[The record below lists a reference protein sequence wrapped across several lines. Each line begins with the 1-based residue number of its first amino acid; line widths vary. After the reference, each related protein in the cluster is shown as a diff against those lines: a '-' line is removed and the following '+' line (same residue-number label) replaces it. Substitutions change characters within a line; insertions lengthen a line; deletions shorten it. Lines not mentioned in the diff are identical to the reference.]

1 MIPVKEALQRIF
13 DLVKEQEAEAELS
26 ILAAKGRVLAKPVAA
41 AREQPPFAAS
51 AMDGYAVR
59 SRDLAAGST
68 LRIVGEAVAG
78 GGYGSR
84 IGHGEAVRILTGA
97 PVPAGADRVVIQ
109 EDAAVTG
116 GLLSIAKNAD
126 TNTYI
131 RPAGGDFPAGSQ
143 IEAPC
148 RLTPAA
154 IAVIAAMNVGRVS
167 VVRRPEI
174 AIVPTGDELRMP
186 GESPA
191 DHEIIASS
199 GFGLAAMLGTAG
211 AKCLLMPIARD
222 CEDSLR
228 SAFELAADADLI
240 VTLGGASVGDRDLV
254 VPVAQGMGM
263 RLAFRNVAV
272 RPGKPLAAGELF
284 GTPLIALPGN
294 PVSALVCGRVFLV
307 PAVNKML
314 RLGEQPAIRRVLPL
328 AGPLPG
334 NGPREH
340 YMRAA
345 RARDGGGE
353 HLRVFDRQ
361 DSSLL
366 SILEKADS
374 LAVRPPRDPPR
385 TEGEHIDFIDL
396 NVSD

>member
-1 MIPVKEALQRIF
+1 MIPVKEALKRIF

-26 ILAAKGRVLAKPVAA
+26 ILAAEGRVLAEPVTA

-59 SRDLAAGST
+59 SRDLAGGSA

-84 IGHGEAVRILTGA
+84 IGPCEAVRILTGA

-109 EDAAVTG
+109 EDAVVNG
-116 GLLSIAKNAD
+116 GLLSVAENAD

-131 RPAGGDFPAGSQ
+131 RPAGGDFLAGSRFQ
-143 IEAPC
+143 APR

-154 IAVIAAMNVGRVS
+154 IAVIAAMNVRRVS

-186 GESPA
+186 GESMA
-191 DHEIIASS
+191 DHEIVASS

-222 CEDSLR
+222 CENSLR
-228 SAFELAADADLI
+228 TAFELAANADVI

-254 VPVAQGMGM
+254 VPVAQDMGM
-263 RLAFRNVAV
+263 RLSFRNVAV
-272 RPGKPLAAGELF
+272 RPGKPLAAGALL

-307 PAVNKML
+307 PAINKML
-314 RLGEQPAIRRVLPL
+314 RLGEQPPIRRTLPL
-328 AGPLPG
+328 AGPLTG

-345 RARDGGGE
+345 RAHDGGGE
-353 HLRVFDRQ
+353 QLHVFDRQ

-374 LAVRPPRDPPR
+374 LVVRPPRDPPR
-385 TEGEHIDFIDL
+385 TEGEHMDFIGL
-396 NVSD
+396 NIAD